1 MAAALNSEQCC
12 SSHTVTGVDCACFAD
27 ICMFVQ
33 CQSMPVAYGM
43 VLCYKN
49 AASHVRDQVFYIRF
63 RLRTFG
69 ATHM

>member
-27 ICMFVQ
+27 TCMFVQ

-49 AASHVRDQVFYIRF
+49 AASHMLAVACPRV
-63 RLRTFG
+63 LHLS
-69 ATHM
+69 AVPPPL